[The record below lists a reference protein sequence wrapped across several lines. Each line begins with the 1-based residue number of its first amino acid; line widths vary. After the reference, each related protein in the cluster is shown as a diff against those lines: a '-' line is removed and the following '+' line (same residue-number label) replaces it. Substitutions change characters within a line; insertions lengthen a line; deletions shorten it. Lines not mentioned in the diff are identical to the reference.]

1 MHTRQRDR
9 GVAFV
14 RALAADPTAVLRAP
28 ADASAAEAN
37 ASEAAAPDDATS
49 RLGALAHAASVQKP
63 KRKTKLVNDSPE
75 ALEDIVR
82 GVVQQASAQSAALEA
97 ALAASRSE
105 ADTLRQQLAD
115 AQSRQSQQPALDMHA
130 FADAVAA
137 RIAAG
142 HQS

>member
-63 KRKTKLVNDSPE
+63 KRKTKLVSDSPE
-75 ALEDIVR
+75 ARRARAKVI
-82 GVVQQASAQSAALEA
+82 
-97 ALAASRSE
+97 
-105 ADTLRQQLAD
+105 
-115 AQSRQSQQPALDMHA
+115 
-130 FADAVAA
+130 FAVAKK
-137 RIAAG
+137 RRREHEQRAAAAPEPAEDAAAAEDAESPQRFLRTLAG
-142 HQS
+142 GG

>member
-63 KRKTKLVNDSPE
+63 KRKTKLVSDSPE
-75 ALEDIVR
+75 ARRARAKVIFAVAKKRRFEHEQR
-82 GVVQQASAQSAALEA
+82 AAALLPFLALEGRREQRRRCAVRRSGLRTTLEA
-97 ALAASRSE
+97 
-105 ADTLRQQLAD
+105 
-115 AQSRQSQQPALDMHA
+115 
-130 FADAVAA
+130 
-137 RIAAG
+137 
-142 HQS
+142 

>member
-75 ALEDIVR
+75 ARRARAKVIFAVAKKRRFEHEQR
-82 GVVQQASAQSAALEA
+82 AAALLPFL
-97 ALAASRSE
+97 ALEGRRE
-105 ADTLRQQLAD
+105 Q
-115 AQSRQSQQPALDMHA
+115 
-130 FADAVAA
+130 
-137 RIAAG
+137 
-142 HQS
+142 